1 MHFSAIVINLA
12 AAVMLLLYST
22 RMVRTGFE
30 RAAGPTLRSL
40 LLKASSHPVRG
51 VVSGI
56 TVATLL
62 QSSTAVVLLVAGFV
76 STGALSLAAALA
88 IVLGADV
95 GTAIVVQFLS
105 LNLSWL
111 IPAFLLVGGF
121 MFLRLEART
130 AKHIGRVI
138 LGIAFILLSLKMI
151 GEATAPLRNSSQIS
165 NLAVYLSND
174 VVAAFL
180 GGAIMAFVFHS
191 SVAAILLL
199 AALCAQSVIPL
210 EAALALVLG
219 ANAGGSAIAF
229 WLTRAAPREA
239 RRLSLANLLLRTA
252 FALLA
257 LILLLFEDI
266 PAWLPG
272 SNPAQ
277 QLVNFHLLFNIAL
290 LIPGILLIKPVLA
303 ITQVLLRVK
312 APTIANGSA
321 TQSALDRNALD
332 HPDRALPS
340 VTREVLR
347 MSLLAESMIREIPG
361 LFESYQPGV
370 MQNIK
375 STEKQ
380 INQAHTDIKL
390 YIAELNSGTLSIN
403 QARRGIELTSMAINI
418 ERVGDIIAKDLLN
431 RIDEH
436 HEKGRAFS
444 TAGFREIT
452 ALHTRVMT
460 NIQLSLNV
468 VLSEDLASAKQLI
481 IEKTKIG
488 NLERETRARHLH
500 RLMKGAQESITTSDL
515 HLEVVRALKEI
526 NSLYTA
532 VAYPILSKS
541 GALLDTRIDME
552 VSANQPH

>member
-1 MHFSAIVINLA
+1 MHLSAIVIHLA
-12 AAVMLLLYST
+12 EAVMLLLYST

-30 RAAGPTLRSL
+30 RAAGPLLRSL
-40 LLKASSHPVRG
+40 LLKASSNPLRG
-51 VVSGI
+51 IASGI

-95 GTAIVVQFLS
+95 GTALVVQFLS

-111 IPAFLLVGGF
+111 IPACLLIGGF
-121 MFLRLEART
+121 MFLRLEARI
-130 AKHIGRVI
+130 AKHAGRVI

-151 GEATAPLRNSSQIS
+151 GDATEPLRSSTQIS
-165 NLAVYLSND
+165 GIAIYLSND
-174 VVAAFL
+174 VLAAFL
-180 GGAIMAFVFHS
+180 GGALIAFVFHS

-210 EAALALVLG
+210 EAGLALVLG
-219 ANAGGSAIAF
+219 ANAGGSAIAL

-239 RRLSLANLLLRTA
+239 RRLSLANVLLRTA
-252 FALLA
+252 FALVVLA
-257 LILLLFEDI
+257 ILFYGDI
-266 PAWLPG
+266 PTLLPG
-272 SNPAQ
+272 SNPAH
-277 QLVNFHLLFNIAL
+277 QLINFHLIFNIAL
-290 LIPGILLIKPVLA
+290 LIPGIALIKPILA
-303 ITQVLLRVK
+303 TTNALLRAK
-312 APTIANGSA
+312 AATNGNGSG

-361 LFESYQPGV
+361 LFETYQPDI
-370 MQNIK
+370 MEEIRT
-375 STEKQ
+375 TEKQ

-390 YIAELNSGTLSIN
+390 YIAELNSGDLSMN

-431 RIDEH
+431 RIEEQ
-436 HEKGRAFS
+436 HEKRRVFS
-444 TAGFREIT
+444 TAGFREIS
-452 ALHTRVMT
+452 ALHTRIMT

-500 RLMKGAQESITTSDL
+500 RLMKGTPESIATSDL

-541 GALLDTRIDME
+541 GALLDTRIDMD
-552 VSANQPH
+552 VTPR